1 MSLSSLVTDS
11 IDKSIM
17 LNFIYCGITIAVVV
31 FTIIPIYVL
40 LKKRVK
46 RHIDIYD
53 LIVSVEGEIVRQ

>member
-1 MSLSSLVTDS
+1 MSLSSLVTHS

-17 LNFIYCGITIAVVV
+17 LNFIYCGIAIAVVV
-31 FTIIPIYVL
+31 LTIIPIYVL

-53 LIVSVEGEIVRQ
+53 LIVSVEGELVRQ